1 MFNFKYRLSMKNKEL
16 KILKD
21 FFKDSNEINNCL
33 KKVEDEYRPYSAANY
48 LYNLILKE
56 HIDNKYVNIKNRC
69 YEEYFIDLIWATL
82 DAWNMN
88 SRSAKLADINVFKT
102 NLIDNTEAIESL
114 KKYSIEDL
122 SEKNDKAEKIFNQLK
137 NLFENLKLTKTKT
150 KLVTFSKTM
159 HFLLPNLIVPID
171 RKYTEKFFKLH
182 FNNPKYEEFDYFT
195 NIESAFGLFSRE
207 VNLDD
212 FVNNKSQWCKY
223 KTKIIDNIIIG
234 YVKIEQNNIF
244 EFWSKFKTVLEEK
257 NFPFKMRK
265 AKNYQW
271 YQVELGTTQY
281 AINIELVNSD
291 HRIRVNVNIQK
302 NNDLYDFFFEHKSEI
317 ESKLGYELTWDRKDD
332 KSSSICTYIDGL
344 DYDNKSNYQN
354 LMEQIITKT
363 CKIRDVFSDLIQS
376 YKNNEVEP
384 K

>member
-1 MFNFKYRLSMKNKEL
+1 MMKKEL
-16 KILKD
+16 INLKE

-33 KKVEDEYRPYSAANY
+33 KKVEDEYRPNSAANY

-56 HIDNKYVNIKNRC
+56 HIDNKCINIKNRC
-69 YEEYFIDLIWATL
+69 FIDLIWATL

-88 SRSAKLADINVFKT
+88 SRSAKLADIEDLKK
-102 NLIDNTEAIESL
+102 NLIDNTEATEAIESL

-122 SEKNDKAEKIFNQLK
+122 SEKNDKSKGIFEQLK
-137 NLFENLKLTKTKT
+137 TLFNMLKLTDTDT

-171 RKYTEKFFKLH
+171 RKYTLKFFELNI
-182 FNNPKYEEFDYFT
+182 NNAKDEEFDHFT
-195 NIESAFGLFSRE
+195 NIESTFGLFASE

-212 FVNNKSQWCKY
+212 FVSKNSKWCKY

-234 YVKIEQNNIF
+234 YVKKEQNNII
-244 EFWSKFKTVLEEK
+244 EFWTKFNTVLEVK

-265 AKNYQW
+265 AKNYQR

-291 HRIRVNVNIQK
+291 HRIRSDHKIRVNVNIQK

-363 CKIRDVFSDLIQS
+363 REIRAVFSDLIQS
-376 YKNNEVEP
+376 YKNNEVEQ

>member
-1 MFNFKYRLSMKNKEL
+1 MMKKEL
-16 KILKD
+16 INLKE

-33 KKVEDEYRPYSAANY
+33 KKVEDEYRPNSAANY

-56 HIDNKYVNIKNRC
+56 HIDNKCINIKNRC
-69 YEEYFIDLIWATL
+69 FIDLIWATL

-88 SRSAKLADINVFKT
+88 SRSAKLADIEDFKK
-102 NLIDNTEAIESL
+102 NLIDNTEATEAIESL

-122 SEKNDKAEKIFNQLK
+122 SEKNDKSKGIFEQLK
-137 NLFENLKLTKTKT
+137 TLFNMLKLTDTDT

-171 RKYTEKFFKLH
+171 RKYTLKFFELNI
-182 FNNPKYEEFDYFT
+182 NNAKDEEFDHFT
-195 NIESAFGLFSRE
+195 NIESAFGLFASE

-212 FVNNKSQWCKY
+212 FVSKNSKWCKY

-234 YVKIEQNNIF
+234 YVKKEQNNII
-244 EFWSKFKTVLEEK
+244 EFWTKFNTVLKVK
-257 NFPFKMRK
+257 NFPFKMKK
-265 AKNYQW
+265 AKNYRR

-291 HRIRVNVNIQK
+291 HRIRSDHKIRVNVNIQK

-363 CKIRDVFSDLIQS
+363 REIRAVFSDLIQS

>member
-1 MFNFKYRLSMKNKEL
+1 MMKKEL
-16 KILKD
+16 INLKE

-33 KKVEDEYRPYSAANY
+33 KKVEDEYRPNSAANY

-56 HIDNKYVNIKNRC
+56 HIDNKCINIKKRC
-69 YEEYFIDLIWATL
+69 FIDLIWATL

-88 SRSAKLADINVFKT
+88 SRSAKLADIEDFKK
-102 NLIDNTEAIESL
+102 NLIDNTEATEAIESL

-122 SEKNDKAEKIFNQLK
+122 SEKNDKSKGIFEQLK
-137 NLFENLKLTKTKT
+137 TLFNMLKLTDTDS

-171 RKYTEKFFKLH
+171 RKYTLKFFELNI
-182 FNNPKYEEFDYFT
+182 NNAKDEEFDHFT
-195 NIESAFGLFSRE
+195 NIESAFGLFASE

-212 FVNNKSQWCKY
+212 FVSKNSKWCKY

-234 YVKIEQNNIF
+234 YVKKEQNNII
-244 EFWSKFKTVLEEK
+244 EFWTKFNTVLEVK
-257 NFPFKMRK
+257 NFPFKMIK
-265 AKNYQW
+265 AKNYQRS
-271 YQVELGTTQY
+271 QVELGTTQY

-291 HRIRVNVNIQK
+291 HRIRSDHKIRVNVNIQK

-363 CKIRDVFSDLIQS
+363 REIRAVFSDLIQS

>member
-1 MFNFKYRLSMKNKEL
+1 MMKKEL
-16 KILKD
+16 INLKE

-33 KKVEDEYRPYSAANY
+33 KKVEDEYRPNSAANY

-56 HIDNKYVNIKNRC
+56 HIDNKCINIKNRC
-69 YEEYFIDLIWATL
+69 FIDLIWATL

-88 SRSAKLADINVFKT
+88 SRSAKLADIEDFKK
-102 NLIDNTEAIESL
+102 NLIDNTEATEAIESL

-122 SEKNDKAEKIFNQLK
+122 SEKNDKSKGIFEQLK
-137 NLFENLKLTKTKT
+137 TLFNMLKLTDTDT

-171 RKYTEKFFKLH
+171 RKYTLKFFELNI
-182 FNNPKYEEFDYFT
+182 NNAKDEEFDHFT
-195 NIESAFGLFSRE
+195 NIESTFGLFASE

-212 FVNNKSQWCKY
+212 FVSKNSKWCKY

-234 YVKIEQNNIF
+234 YVKKEQNNII
-244 EFWSKFKTVLEEK
+244 EFWTKFNTVLEVK

-265 AKNYQW
+265 AKNYQR

-291 HRIRVNVNIQK
+291 HRIRSDHKIRVNVNIQK

-363 CKIRDVFSDLIQS
+363 CKIRDVFSGLIQS

>member
-1 MFNFKYRLSMKNKEL
+1 MMKKEL
-16 KILKD
+16 INLKE

-33 KKVEDEYRPYSAANY
+33 KKVEDEYRPNSAANY

-56 HIDNKYVNIKNRC
+56 HIDNKCINIKNRC
-69 YEEYFIDLIWATL
+69 FIDLIWATL

-88 SRSAKLADINVFKT
+88 SRSAKLADIEDFKKK
-102 NLIDNTEAIESL
+102 LIDNTEVTEAIESL

-122 SEKNDKAEKIFNQLK
+122 SEKNDKSKGIFEQLK
-137 NLFENLKLTKTKT
+137 TLFNMLKLTDTDT

-171 RKYTEKFFKLH
+171 RKYTLKFFELNI
-182 FNNPKYEEFDYFT
+182 NNAKDEEFDHFT
-195 NIESAFGLFSRE
+195 NIESTFGLFASE

-212 FVNNKSQWCKY
+212 FVSKNSKWCKY

-234 YVKIEQNNIF
+234 YVKKEQNNII
-244 EFWSKFKTVLEEK
+244 EFWTKFNTVLEVK

-265 AKNYQW
+265 AKNYQR

-291 HRIRVNVNIQK
+291 HRIRSDHKIRVNVNIQK

-363 CKIRDVFSDLIQS
+363 REIRAVFSDLIQS

>member
-1 MFNFKYRLSMKNKEL
+1 MMKKEL
-16 KILKD
+16 INLKE

-33 KKVEDEYRPYSAANY
+33 KKVEDEYRPNSAANY

-56 HIDNKYVNIKNRC
+56 HIDNKCINIKNRC
-69 YEEYFIDLIWATL
+69 FIDLIWATL
-82 DAWNMN
+82 DACNMN
-88 SRSAKLADINVFKT
+88 SRSAKLADIEDFKK
-102 NLIDNTEAIESL
+102 NLIDNTEATEAIESL

-122 SEKNDKAEKIFNQLK
+122 SEKNDKSKGIFEQLK
-137 NLFENLKLTKTKT
+137 TLFNMLKLTDTDT

-171 RKYTEKFFKLH
+171 RKYTLKFFELNI
-182 FNNPKYEEFDYFT
+182 NNAKDEEFDHFT
-195 NIESAFGLFSRE
+195 NIESTFGLFASE

-212 FVNNKSQWCKY
+212 FVSKNSKWCKY

-234 YVKIEQNNIF
+234 YVKKEQNNII
-244 EFWSKFKTVLEEK
+244 EFWTKFNTVLKVK

-265 AKNYQW
+265 AKNYQR

-291 HRIRVNVNIQK
+291 HRIRSDHKIRVNVNIQK

-363 CKIRDVFSDLIQS
+363 REIRAVFSDLIQS

>member
-1 MFNFKYRLSMKNKEL
+1 MMKKEL
-16 KILKD
+16 INLKE

-33 KKVEDEYRPYSAANY
+33 KKVEDEYRPNSAANY

-56 HIDNKYVNIKNRC
+56 HIDNKCINIKNRC
-69 YEEYFIDLIWATL
+69 FIDLIWATL

-88 SRSAKLADINVFKT
+88 SRSAKLADIEDFKK
-102 NLIDNTEAIESL
+102 NLIDNTEATEAIESL

-122 SEKNDKAEKIFNQLK
+122 SEKNDKSKGIFEQLK
-137 NLFENLKLTKTKT
+137 TLFNMLKLTDTDT

-171 RKYTEKFFKLH
+171 RKYTLKFFELNI
-182 FNNPKYEEFDYFT
+182 NNAKDEEFDHFT
-195 NIESAFGLFSRE
+195 NIESTFGLFASE

-212 FVNNKSQWCKY
+212 FVSKNSKWCKY

-234 YVKIEQNNIF
+234 YVKKEQNNII
-244 EFWSKFKTVLEEK
+244 EFWTKFNTVLKVK

-265 AKNYQW
+265 AKNYQR

-291 HRIRVNVNIQK
+291 HRIRSDHKIRVNVNIQK

-363 CKIRDVFSDLIQS
+363 REIRAVFSDLIQS

>member
-1 MFNFKYRLSMKNKEL
+1 MIKKEL
-16 KILKD
+16 INLKE

-33 KKVEDEYRPYSAANY
+33 KKVEDEYRPNSAANY

-56 HIDNKYVNIKNRC
+56 HIDNKCINIKNRC
-69 YEEYFIDLIWATL
+69 FIDLIWATL

-88 SRSAKLADINVFKT
+88 SRSAKLADIEDLKK
-102 NLIDNTEAIESL
+102 NLIDNTEATEAIESL

-122 SEKNDKAEKIFNQLK
+122 SEKNDKSKGIFEQLK
-137 NLFENLKLTKTKT
+137 TLFNMLKLTDTDT

-171 RKYTEKFFKLH
+171 RKYTLKFFELNI
-182 FNNPKYEEFDYFT
+182 NNAKDEEFDHFT
-195 NIESAFGLFSRE
+195 NIESTFGLFASE

-212 FVNNKSQWCKY
+212 FVSKNSKWCKY

-234 YVKIEQNNIF
+234 YVKKEQNNII
-244 EFWSKFKTVLEEK
+244 EFWTKFNTVLEVK

-265 AKNYQW
+265 AKNYQR

-291 HRIRVNVNIQK
+291 HRIRSDHKIRVNVNIQK

-363 CKIRDVFSDLIQS
+363 REIRAVFSDLIQS

>member
-1 MFNFKYRLSMKNKEL
+1 MMKKEL
-16 KILKD
+16 INLKE

-33 KKVEDEYRPYSAANY
+33 KKVEDEYRPNSAANY

-56 HIDNKYVNIKNRC
+56 HIDNKCINIKNRC
-69 YEEYFIDLIWATL
+69 FIDLIWATL

-88 SRSAKLADINVFKT
+88 SRSAKLADIEDFKK
-102 NLIDNTEAIESL
+102 NLIDNTEATEAIESL

-122 SEKNDKAEKIFNQLK
+122 SEKNDKSKGIFEQLK
-137 NLFENLKLTKTKT
+137 TLFNMLKLTDTDT

-171 RKYTEKFFKLH
+171 RKYTLKFFELNI
-182 FNNPKYEEFDYFT
+182 NNAKDEEFDHFT
-195 NIESAFGLFSRE
+195 NIESTFGLFASE

-212 FVNNKSQWCKY
+212 FVSKNSKWCKY

-234 YVKIEQNNIF
+234 YVKKEQNNII
-244 EFWSKFKTVLEEK
+244 EFWTKFNTVLEVK

-265 AKNYQW
+265 AKNYQR
-271 YQVELGTTQY
+271 YQVELRTTQY

-291 HRIRVNVNIQK
+291 HRIRSDHKIRVNVNIQK

-363 CKIRDVFSDLIQS
+363 CKIRDVFSGLIQS

>member
-1 MFNFKYRLSMKNKEL
+1 MMKKEL
-16 KILKD
+16 INLKE

-33 KKVEDEYRPYSAANY
+33 KKVEDEYRPNSAANY

-56 HIDNKYVNIKNRC
+56 HIDNKCINIKNRC
-69 YEEYFIDLIWATL
+69 FIDLIWATL

-88 SRSAKLADINVFKT
+88 SRSAKLADIEDFKKK
-102 NLIDNTEAIESL
+102 LIDNTEVTEAIESL

-122 SEKNDKAEKIFNQLK
+122 SEKNDKSKGIFEQLK
-137 NLFENLKLTKTKT
+137 TLFNMLKLTDTDT

-171 RKYTEKFFKLH
+171 RKYTLKFFELNI
-182 FNNPKYEEFDYFT
+182 NNAKDEEFDHFT
-195 NIESAFGLFSRE
+195 NIESTFGLFASE

-212 FVNNKSQWCKY
+212 FVSKNSKWCKY

-234 YVKIEQNNIF
+234 YVKKEQNNII
-244 EFWSKFKTVLEEK
+244 EFWTKFNTVLEVK

-265 AKNYQW
+265 AKNYQR

-291 HRIRVNVNIQK
+291 HRIRSDHKIRVNVNIQK

-363 CKIRDVFSDLIQS
+363 REIRAVFSDLIQS
-376 YKNNEVEP
+376 YKNNEVES

>member
-1 MFNFKYRLSMKNKEL
+1 MIKKEL
-16 KILKD
+16 INLKE
-21 FFKDSNEINNCL
+21 FFMDSNEINNCL
-33 KKVEDEYRPYSAANY
+33 KKVEDEYRPNSAANY

-56 HIDNKYVNIKNRC
+56 HIDNKCINIKNRC
-69 YEEYFIDLIWATL
+69 FIDLIWATL

-88 SRSAKLADINVFKT
+88 SRSAKLADIEDFKK
-102 NLIDNTEAIESL
+102 NLIDNTEATEAIESL

-122 SEKNDKAEKIFNQLK
+122 SEKNDKSKGIFEQLK
-137 NLFENLKLTKTKT
+137 TLFNMLKLTDTDT

-171 RKYTEKFFKLH
+171 RKYTLKFFELNI
-182 FNNPKYEEFDYFT
+182 NNAKDEEFDHFT
-195 NIESAFGLFSRE
+195 NIESTFGLFASE

-212 FVNNKSQWCKY
+212 FVSKNSKWCKY

-234 YVKIEQNNIF
+234 YVKKEQNNII
-244 EFWSKFKTVLEEK
+244 EFWTKFNTVLEVK

-265 AKNYQW
+265 AKNYQR

-291 HRIRVNVNIQK
+291 HRIRSDHKIRVNVNIQK

-363 CKIRDVFSDLIQS
+363 REIRAVFSDLIQS

>member
-1 MFNFKYRLSMKNKEL
+1 MMKKEL
-16 KILKD
+16 INLKE

-33 KKVEDEYRPYSAANY
+33 KKVEDEYRPNSAANY

-56 HIDNKYVNIKNRC
+56 HIDNKCINIKNRC
-69 YEEYFIDLIWATL
+69 FIDLIWATL

-88 SRSAKLADINVFKT
+88 SRSAKLADIEDFKK
-102 NLIDNTEAIESL
+102 NLIDNTEATEAIESL

-122 SEKNDKAEKIFNQLK
+122 SEKNDKSKGIFEQLK
-137 NLFENLKLTKTKT
+137 TLFNMLKLTDTDT

-171 RKYTEKFFKLH
+171 RKYTLKFFELNI
-182 FNNPKYEEFDYFT
+182 NNAKDEEFDHFT
-195 NIESAFGLFSRE
+195 NIESTFGLFASE

-212 FVNNKSQWCKY
+212 FVSKNSKWCKY

-234 YVKIEQNNIF
+234 YVKKEQNNII
-244 EFWSKFKTVLEEK
+244 EFWTKFNTVLEVK

-265 AKNYQW
+265 AKNYQR

-291 HRIRVNVNIQK
+291 HRIRSDHKIRVNVNIQK

-363 CKIRDVFSDLIQS
+363 REIRAVFSDLIQS

>member
-1 MFNFKYRLSMKNKEL
+1 MMKKEL
-16 KILKD
+16 INLKE

-33 KKVEDEYRPYSAANY
+33 KKVEDEYRPNSAANY

-56 HIDNKYVNIKNRC
+56 HIDNKCINIKNRC
-69 YEEYFIDLIWATL
+69 FIDMLWATL

-88 SRSAKLADINVFKT
+88 SRSAKLADIEDFKKK
-102 NLIDNTEAIESL
+102 LIDNTEVTEAIESL

-122 SEKNDKAEKIFNQLK
+122 SEKNDKSKGIFEQLK
-137 NLFENLKLTKTKT
+137 TLFNMLKLTDTDT

-171 RKYTEKFFKLH
+171 RKYTLKFFELNI
-182 FNNPKYEEFDYFT
+182 NNAKDEEFDHFT
-195 NIESAFGLFSRE
+195 NIESTFGLFASE

-212 FVNNKSQWCKY
+212 FVSKNSKWCKY

-234 YVKIEQNNIF
+234 YVKKEQNNII
-244 EFWSKFKTVLEEK
+244 EFWTKFNTVLEVK

-265 AKNYQW
+265 AKNYQR

-291 HRIRVNVNIQK
+291 HRIRSDHKIRVNVNIQK

>member
-1 MFNFKYRLSMKNKEL
+1 MMKKEL
-16 KILKD
+16 INLKE

-33 KKVEDEYRPYSAANY
+33 KKVEDEYRPNSAANY

-56 HIDNKYVNIKNRC
+56 HIDNKCINIKNRC
-69 YEEYFIDLIWATL
+69 FIDLIWATL

-88 SRSAKLADINVFKT
+88 SRSAKLADIEDFKKK
-102 NLIDNTEAIESL
+102 LIDNTEVTEAIESL

-122 SEKNDKAEKIFNQLK
+122 SEKNDKSKGIFEQLK
-137 NLFENLKLTKTKT
+137 TLFNMLKLTDTDT

-171 RKYTEKFFKLH
+171 RKYTLKFFELNI
-182 FNNPKYEEFDYFT
+182 NNAKDEEFDHFT
-195 NIESAFGLFSRE
+195 NIESTFGLFASE

-212 FVNNKSQWCKY
+212 FVSKNSKWCKY

-234 YVKIEQNNIF
+234 YVKKEQNNII
-244 EFWSKFKTVLEEK
+244 EFWTKFNTVLEVK

-265 AKNYQW
+265 AKNYQR

-291 HRIRVNVNIQK
+291 HRIRSDHKIRVNVNIQK

>member
-1 MFNFKYRLSMKNKEL
+1 MMKKEL
-16 KILKD
+16 INLKE

-33 KKVEDEYRPYSAANY
+33 KKVEDEYRPNSAANY

-56 HIDNKYVNIKNRC
+56 HIDNKYINIKNRC
-69 YEEYFIDLIWATL
+69 YEEYFIELIWATL

-88 SRSAKLADINVFKT
+88 SRSAKLADINDFKT
-102 NLIDNTEAIESL
+102 NLINNTEAIESL

-122 SEKNDKAEKIFNQLK
+122 SEKNDKSKGIFEQLK
-137 NLFENLKLTKTKT
+137 NLFNKLELTNTDT

-171 RKYTEKFFKLH
+171 RTYTEKFFKLN
-182 FNNPKYEEFDYFT
+182 FNNPKYEEFDHFT
-195 NIESAFGLFSRE
+195 NIESAFGLFASE

-212 FVNNKSQWCKY
+212 FVRKNSKWCKY

-244 EFWSKFKTVLEEK
+244 EFWSKFNTVLEEK

-291 HRIRVNVNIQK
+291 HRKRSDHKIRVNVNIQK

>member
-1 MFNFKYRLSMKNKEL
+1 MIKKEL
-16 KILKD
+16 INLKE

-33 KKVEDEYRPYSAANY
+33 KKVEDEYRPNSAANY

-56 HIDNKYVNIKNRC
+56 HIDNKCINIKNRC
-69 YEEYFIDLIWATL
+69 FIDLIWATL

-88 SRSAKLADINVFKT
+88 SRSAKLADIEDFKK
-102 NLIDNTEAIESL
+102 NLIDNTEATEAIESL

-122 SEKNDKAEKIFNQLK
+122 SEKNDKSKGIFEQLK
-137 NLFENLKLTKTKT
+137 TLFNMLKLTDTDT
-150 KLVTFSKTM
+150 KLVTFSKTK

-171 RKYTEKFFKLH
+171 RKYTLKFFELNI
-182 FNNPKYEEFDYFT
+182 NNAKDEEFDHFT
-195 NIESAFGLFSRE
+195 NIESTFGLFASE

-212 FVNNKSQWCKY
+212 FVSKNSKWCKY

-234 YVKIEQNNIF
+234 YVKKEQNNII
-244 EFWSKFKTVLEEK
+244 EFWTKFNTVLEVK

-265 AKNYQW
+265 AKNYQR

-291 HRIRVNVNIQK
+291 HRIRSDHKIRVNVNIQK

-363 CKIRDVFSDLIQS
+363 REIRAVFSDLIQS

>member
-1 MFNFKYRLSMKNKEL
+1 MMKKEL
-16 KILKD
+16 INLKE

-33 KKVEDEYRPYSAANY
+33 KKVEDEYRPNSAANY

-56 HIDNKYVNIKNRC
+56 HIDNKCINIKNRC
-69 YEEYFIDLIWATL
+69 FIDLIWATL

-88 SRSAKLADINVFKT
+88 SRSAKLADIEDFKK
-102 NLIDNTEAIESL
+102 NLIDNTEATEAIESL

-122 SEKNDKAEKIFNQLK
+122 SEKNDKSKGIFEQLK
-137 NLFENLKLTKTKT
+137 TLFNMLKLTDTDT

-171 RKYTEKFFKLH
+171 RKYTLKFFELNI
-182 FNNPKYEEFDYFT
+182 NNAKDEEFDHFT
-195 NIESAFGLFSRE
+195 NIESTFGLFASE

-212 FVNNKSQWCKY
+212 FVSKNSKWCKY

-234 YVKIEQNNIF
+234 YVKKEQNNII
-244 EFWSKFKTVLEEK
+244 EFWTKFNTVLEVK

-265 AKNYQW
+265 AKNYQR

-291 HRIRVNVNIQK
+291 HRIRSDHKIRVNVNIQK

>member
-1 MFNFKYRLSMKNKEL
+1 M
-16 KILKD
+16 
-21 FFKDSNEINNCL
+21 
-33 KKVEDEYRPYSAANY
+33 
-48 LYNLILKE
+48 
-56 HIDNKYVNIKNRC
+56 
-69 YEEYFIDLIWATL
+69 
-82 DAWNMN
+82 
-88 SRSAKLADINVFKT
+88 
-102 NLIDNTEAIESL
+102 
-114 KKYSIEDL
+114 
-122 SEKNDKAEKIFNQLK
+122 
-137 NLFENLKLTKTKT
+137 
-150 KLVTFSKTM
+150 
-159 HFLLPNLIVPID
+159 PNLIVPID
-171 RKYTEKFFKLH
+171 RKYTLKFFELNI
-182 FNNPKYEEFDYFT
+182 NNAKDEEFDHFT
-195 NIESAFGLFSRE
+195 NIESTFGLFASE

-212 FVNNKSQWCKY
+212 FVSKNSKWCKY

-234 YVKIEQNNIF
+234 YVKKEQNNII
-244 EFWSKFKTVLEEK
+244 EFWTKFNTVLEVK

-265 AKNYQW
+265 AKNYQR

-291 HRIRVNVNIQK
+291 HRIRSDHKIRVNVNIQK

-363 CKIRDVFSDLIQS
+363 REIRAVFSDLIQS

>member
-1 MFNFKYRLSMKNKEL
+1 MKNKEI

-21 FFKDSNEINNCL
+21 LFKDSNEIDIYL

-56 HIDNKYVNIKNRC
+56 YEDNKVINVKKNS
-69 YEEYFIDLIWATL
+69 YEDNFIELLWATL

-88 SRSAKLADINVFKT
+88 SRGAQLVDINDFKT
-102 NLIDNTEAIESL
+102 NLNNCANDIESL

-137 NLFENLKLTKTKT
+137 NLFENLKLTNTKT

-171 RKYTEKFFKLH
+171 RKYTLKFFELNINI
-182 FNNPKYEEFDYFT
+182 NNAKYEFSLFK
-195 NIESAFGLFSRE
+195 NIESAFGVFASE

-234 YVKIEQNNIF
+234 YVKIE
-244 EFWSKFKTVLEEK
+244 
-257 NFPFKMRK
+257 
-265 AKNYQW
+265 
-271 YQVELGTTQY
+271 
-281 AINIELVNSD
+281 
-291 HRIRVNVNIQK
+291 
-302 NNDLYDFFFEHKSEI
+302 
-317 ESKLGYELTWDRKDD
+317 
-332 KSSSICTYIDGL
+332 
-344 DYDNKSNYQN
+344 
-354 LMEQIITKT
+354 
-363 CKIRDVFSDLIQS
+363 
-376 YKNNEVEP
+376 
-384 K
+384 